1 MPVLVVPLFG
11 DSPAIISEFMSK
23 IGPDR
28 IILCHT
34 SMLGDSVHHNAEKV
48 RYMLESKF
56 STLDE
61 ISVIPLGCSEHP
73 LSLGEAFSGMIMND
87 NKGLSDDEKKSAE
100 YHTLITQES
109 PMGYFFGLTML
120 SILNPI
126 RVYCHMSHT
135 SLDISRTHPAD
146 FSGDLERHHS
156 IRRIP
161 LFDQFD
167 DAREW
172 LGAKPGCTKVFSWLV
187 GWYDEDR
194 TRYKEREWFKT
205 KTLMDFASK
214 MTGAK
219 PKQSTISN
227 QIGQMLQM
235 PEGMSLIEQ
244 NEKNRNEYRI
254 TPLGRSVGW
263 IMGLTSEYP
272 GIPGSER

>member
-23 IGPDR
+23 IEPDR

-34 SMLGDSVHHNAEKV
+34 SSIRDAAHHNAEKV
-48 RYMLESKF
+48 RYMLENKF

-61 ISVIPLGCSEHP
+61 ISVIALGCSEYP
-73 LSLGEAFSGMIMND
+73 LSLGEAFSRMIMND
-87 NKGLSDDEKKSAE
+87 NKGLADDEKKSAV

-109 PMGYFFGLTML
+109 PTGYFFGLTML
-120 SILNPI
+120 SILQPI

-135 SLDISRTHPAD
+135 SLDISRTHPTD
-146 FSGDLERHHS
+146 FSGDLERHHK

-167 DAREW
+167 DARDW
-172 LGAKPGCTKVFSWLV
+172 LVGNWGCNRIFDLTV

-194 TRYKEREWFKT
+194 TRYKERMWFGT
-205 KTLMDFASK
+205 STLMDFALR
-214 MTGAK
+214 MTGET
-219 PKQSTISN
+219 PKQSTVSRS
-227 QIGQMLQM
+227 IGSIVNM
-235 PEGMSLIEQ
+235 PEEIRLIER
-244 NEKNRNEYRI
+244 NEEKKTEYRI

-263 IMGLTSEYP
+263 IMNLSKEYP
-272 GIPGSER
+272 GIASIEE

>member
-23 IGPDR
+23 IEPDR

-34 SMLGDSVHHNAEKV
+34 SSIRDAAHHNAEKV
-48 RYMLESKF
+48 RYMLENKF

-61 ISVIPLGCSEHP
+61 ISVIALGCSEYP
-73 LSLGEAFSGMIMND
+73 LSLGEAFSRMIMND
-87 NKGLSDDEKKSAE
+87 NKGLADDEKKSAV

-109 PMGYFFGLTML
+109 PTGYFFGLTML
-120 SILNPI
+120 SILQPI

-135 SLDISRTHPAD
+135 SLDISRTHPTD
-146 FSGDLERHHS
+146 FSGDLERHHK

-167 DAREW
+167 DARDW
-172 LGAKPGCTKVFSWLV
+172 LVGNWGCNRIFDLTV

-194 TRYKEREWFKT
+194 TRYKERMWFGT
-205 KTLMDFASK
+205 STLMDFALR
-214 MTGAK
+214 MTGET
-219 PKQSTISN
+219 PKQSTVSRS
-227 QIGQMLQM
+227 IGSIVNM
-235 PEGMSLIEQ
+235 PEEIRLIER
-244 NEKNRNEYRI
+244 NEEKKTEYRI

-263 IMGLTSEYP
+263 IMDLSKEYP
-272 GIPGSER
+272 GIASIEE

>member
-11 DSPAIISEFMSK
+11 DSPSIISEFMSK

-34 SMLGDSVHHNAEKV
+34 SPESDAAHHNAEKV
-48 RYMLESKF
+48 MYMLERKF

-73 LSLGEAFSGMIMND
+73 LSLGEAFSRMIMND
-87 NKGLSDDEKKSAE
+87 SKGLSDDEKKSAE

-135 SLDISRTHPAD
+135 SLDISRTHPTD
-146 FSGDLERHHS
+146 FSGDLERHHK

-172 LGAKPGCTKVFSWLV
+172 LVAKPGCTKVFSWLV

-194 TRYKEREWFKT
+194 TRYKERMWFGSS
-205 KTLMDFASK
+205 TLMDFASR
-214 MTGAK
+214 MTGVM
-219 PKQSTISN
+219 PKQNTISN

-235 PEGMSLIEQ
+235 PEGMRLIEQ
-244 NEKNRNEYRI
+244 NEENRNQYRI

-263 IMGLTSEYP
+263 IMDLTTEYP
-272 GIPGSER
+272 GIASIEE

>member
-11 DSPAIISEFMSK
+11 DSPAIISEFVPR

-34 SMLGDSVHHNAEKV
+34 SSEGDAAHHNAEKV
-48 RYMLESKF
+48 RYMLKAKF
-56 STLDE
+56 STMDE
-61 ISVIPLGCSEHP
+61 IKVIPLGCSEHP
-73 LSLGEAFSGMIMND
+73 LSLGEAFSRMIVNHS
-87 NKGLSDDEKKSAE
+87 KGLPDNEKIE

-135 SLDISRTHPAD
+135 SLDISRTHPTD
-146 FSGDLERHHS
+146 FSGELERHHS

-172 LGAKPGCTKVFSWLV
+172 LSTKPGSTKVFGWLV

-194 TRYKEREWFKT
+194 MRYKERAWFGT
-205 KTLMDFASK
+205 SMLEDFASRMK
-214 MTGAK
+214 RLDVKKTAI
-219 PKQSTISN
+219 ST
-227 QIGQMLQM
+227 QIRNILEM
-235 PEGMSLIEQ
+235 PEEIRLIEQ
-244 NEKNRNEYRI
+244 NPENSIEYRI

-272 GIPGSER
+272 GIVSFEEG

>member
-23 IGPDR
+23 IEPDR

-34 SMLGDSVHHNAEKV
+34 SSIRDAAHHNAEKV

-61 ISVIPLGCSEHP
+61 ISVIALGCSEYP
-73 LSLGEAFSGMIMND
+73 LSLGEAFSRMIMND
-87 NKGLSDDEKKSAE
+87 NKGLADDEKKSAV

-109 PMGYFFGLTML
+109 PTGYFFGLTML
-120 SILNPI
+120 SILQPI

-135 SLDISRTHPAD
+135 SLDISRTHPTD
-146 FSGDLERHHS
+146 FSGDLERHHK

-172 LGAKPGCTKVFSWLV
+172 LGARRGCNRIFDWTV

-194 TRYKEREWFKT
+194 TRYKERMWFGT
-205 KTLMDFASK
+205 STLMDFVSR
-214 MTGAK
+214 MTGET
-219 PKQSTISN
+219 PQQSTISER
-227 QIGQMLQM
+227 IGKIANM
-235 PEGMSLIEQ
+235 PEGIRLIE
-244 NEKNRNEYRI
+244 RNEEKMTQYRI

-263 IMGLTSEYP
+263 IMDLSKEYP
-272 GIPGSER
+272 GIASIEE